1 MLICEKE
8 NTMNGVSDWW
18 GKLGLQL
25 KLQILIQGFLIVIL
39 VGAQQWILFQFEHQ
53 VLNAAEERAKTVAD
67 GLINGLNTLMVI
79 KAGENEIISNQS
91 SRLLFLKKMSASENV
106 KEARAFRAKQLDSE
120 FPAGLPQEYPAD
132 EMDRNV
138 LASGITESRLT
149 KGGNGDAVLRTVV
162 PFIGK
167 KNFRTINCLEC
178 HGVDEGT
185 VLGGASVTIDIKD
198 DMAII
203 KKVNTLI
210 WIGQGIL
217 QLLLFF
223 VVGIIVRRLLSQ
235 LGGEPVYV
243 IDIVH
248 QIAKGDLSREIVTRN
263 NDSSSLLAA
272 MKQMQAGLRD
282 IIGGTLRTA
291 DMLGQASHKVAA
303 SSHQV
308 QKASERQ
315 SDASSS
321 VAAAVQEMTVCI
333 GQISENA
340 AEAQK
345 HASETGNL
353 AQEGSNVVQKVVV
366 EMDNISEAVTT
377 SSTVITSLGEQ
388 SRQISNIVKVIKE
401 IADQTNLL
409 ALNAAIEAARAGEQ
423 GRGFAVVADEVRKL
437 AERTTLSTQEIA
449 SMIQAIQGGTNDA
462 VEGMTRGS
470 TRVNEGVQMVGRA
483 GNSMEKIQG
492 GVQKVLAAVGD
503 ISSSLREQSS
513 TSNLIAKNIEEIAQ
527 MTEETSSIINEV
539 SVAADQLEQLAAS
552 LKDSVGQF
560 KL

>member
-1 MLICEKE
+1 
-8 NTMNGVSDWW
+8 MNGVSNWW
-18 GKLGLQL
+18 DKLGLQL

-39 VGAQQWILFQFEHQ
+39 VAAQQWILYQFEHQ

-67 GLINGLNTLMVI
+67 GAINGLNTLMVT
-79 KAGENEIISNQS
+79 KAGDSEVISNKQ
-91 SRLLFLKKMSASENV
+91 SRLFFLQKMGASEGV
-106 KEARAFRAKQLDSE
+106 KEMRVIRAKQLDTE
-120 FPAGLPQEYPAD
+120 FPEGLPQEYPVD
-132 EMDRNV
+132 EMDRSV
-138 LASGITESRLT
+138 LAKGVAESKLL
-149 KGGNGDAVLRTVV
+149 KLENGDTALRTVA
-162 PFIGK
+162 PFIGR
-167 KNFRTINCLEC
+167 KNFRTIDCLKC
-178 HGVDEGT
+178 HGVDEGA
-185 VLGGASVTIDIKD
+185 VLGAASVTIDVKD
-198 DMAII
+198 DMATI
-203 KKVNTLI
+203 KRINTLI

-217 QLLLFF
+217 QVLMFF
-223 VVGIIVRRLLSQ
+223 VVGMIVRRLLSQ

-263 NDSSSLLAA
+263 NDSNSLLAA
-272 MKQMQAGLRD
+272 MKGMQAGLRN
-282 IIGGTLRTA
+282 IIGGTLRSA
-291 DMLGQASHKVAA
+291 DMLTQAAHKVAA

-315 SDASSS
+315 SDAASS
-321 VAAAVQEMTVCI
+321 VAAAVEEMTVCI

-340 AEAQK
+340 AVAQK

-462 VEGMTRGS
+462 VEGMSRGS

-483 GNSMEKIQG
+483 GSSMENIQG

-513 TSNLIAKNIEEIAQ
+513 TSNLIAKNVEEIAR
-527 MTEETSSIINEV
+527 MTEETSVIINEV
-539 SVAADQLEQLAAS
+539 SASADQLEQLATS